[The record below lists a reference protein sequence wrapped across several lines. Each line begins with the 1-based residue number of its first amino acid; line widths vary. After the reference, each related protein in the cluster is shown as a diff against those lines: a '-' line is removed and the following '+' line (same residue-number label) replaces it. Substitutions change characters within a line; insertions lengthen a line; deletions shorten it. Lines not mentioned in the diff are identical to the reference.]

1 MAVKTQGTQ
10 LFLIDPEFDS
20 NGAGIIVVGCVTTIT
35 GLTAARDQIETTC
48 LEDSARSYEAGMAT
62 PGAAS
67 FTINFD
73 PSEASHTRLHELYVL
88 GTKVEW
94 ALGWGDFTP
103 GPPNPGPAPT
113 LDSNYEFDLPAA
125 RSWITFNGYISD
137 LPFDFA
143 LNAVVTSNVSVQ
155 VSDFPILVPKA

>member
-1 MAVKTQGTQ
+1 MAIKTQGTQ
-10 LFLIDPEFDS
+10 LFFIDPSGD
-20 NGAGIIVVGCVTTIT
+20 IVTTVGCVTTMT

-48 LEDSARSYEAGMAT
+48 LDSAARTYEAGMAT

-73 PSEASHTRLHELYVL
+73 TSDASHTRLHELYVA

-94 ALGWGDFTP
+94 ALGWSDGTD
-103 GPPNPGPAPT
+103 APT
-113 LDSNYEFDLPAA
+113 NDSSLWTLPAT

-143 LNAVVTSNVSVQ
+143 LNAVVTSNVSIQ
-155 VSDFPILVPKA
+155 VSDFPLLTPKT